1 VAEMR
6 ARSPLAQVP
15 VIVLSAKADEEL
27 RVKLLSE
34 SVQDYVVKPFS
45 AHELR
50 ARVHNQVALK
60 RMRDLLQLELKSQS
74 TDVAELSRQLQE
86 SRSQLER
93 SLEAQRES
101 ARLWRA
107 VFDNSAVGIGLL
119 DLEGQFV
126 QTNPGLQRM
135 TGNAHHELSGISLRD
150 IAVEEDREVV
160 TSRIAELRDGARNG
174 CSDECQYRRRD
185 GSCGWARVSVSVVPG
200 SDLAPRMLVGV
211 FDDVTARK
219 RAEDE
224 QKKLASLVE
233 NGTDFIGMASLEGD
247 SIFVNRA
254 GRSTVGLRADADLTL
269 LTIDDFMA
277 HIERDRFHKEV
288 LPQLWRDG
296 HWEGEVLFRHFQT
309 DRTVPMWHH
318 SFFITDTNGRRIAM
332 GTVGRDLSER
342 KQAEARIEAA
352 QSELAH
358 MARVTTMGELAA
370 AIAHEVNQ
378 PLAAIMTNANACI
391 RWLAGANPD
400 LGEARA
406 AASRIATEGKR
417 ASDVTDRIHTL
428 MKKGPASFEA
438 VGVNDVVRQVFDLVQ
453 SQLRRH
459 GVSLRL
465 ELASELPNIQ
475 GDPIQ
480 LQQVLLNLIV
490 NAIEATAAQHDRDR
504 KIVVVTE
511 RHPPAAVSVAV
522 HDSGVGIDA
531 VAVEQIFKPFYT
543 TKPKGM
549 GMGLS
554 ISRTIIEAH
563 GGRLWAEPNQSYGAT
578 FQFSI
583 PAQ

>member
-1 VAEMR
+1 
-6 ARSPLAQVP
+6 
-15 VIVLSAKADEEL
+15 
-27 RVKLLSE
+27 
-34 SVQDYVVKPFS
+34 
-45 AHELR
+45 
-50 ARVHNQVALK
+50 
-60 RMRDLLQLELKSQS
+60 
-74 TDVAELSRQLQE
+74 
-86 SRSQLER
+86 
-93 SLEAQRES
+93 
-101 ARLWRA
+101 
-107 VFDNSAVGIGLL
+107 
-119 DLEGQFV
+119 
-126 QTNPGLQRM
+126 
-135 TGNAHHELSGISLRD
+135 
-150 IAVEEDREVV
+150 
-160 TSRIAELRDGARNG
+160 
-174 CSDECQYRRRD
+174 
-185 GSCGWARVSVSVVPG
+185 
-200 SDLAPRMLVGV
+200 MLVGV
-211 FDDVTARK
+211 FDDATARK

-224 QKKLASLVE
+224 QKTLVSLVE

-277 HIERDRFHKEV
+277 HIERDRFHKEI

-309 DRTVPMWHH
+309 DRAVPMWHH
-318 SFFITDTNGRRIAM
+318 SFFITDTMGRRIAM

-378 PLAAIMTNANACI
+378 PLAAIMTNATACI

-417 ASDVTDRIHTL
+417 ASDVIDRIRTL
-428 MKKGPASFEA
+428 VKKGRARVEA
-438 VGVNDVVRQVFDLVQ
+438 VDVNNVVQQVLDLVQ
-453 SQLRRH
+453 SQFRRR
-459 GVSLRL
+459 GISVCL
-465 ELASELPNIQ
+465 ELASDLPNIQ

-490 NAIEATAAQHDRDR
+490 NAIEASAARHDGDR
-504 KIVVVTE
+504 EIVVVTE
-511 RHPPAAVSVAV
+511 RHPPAEVTVRV
-522 HDSGVGIDA
+522 HDSGVGIDS
-531 VAVEQIFKPFYT
+531 VAMEQIFKPFYT
-543 TKPKGM
+543 SKPTGM

-563 GGRLWAEPNQSYGAT
+563 GGRLWAEQNQGFGAT
-578 FQFSI
+578 FRFSI
-583 PAQ
+583 PARQEA